1 MRKKTIVLALTALLT
16 VSSVL
21 TGCSSGG
28 GTAGSETKAPTAG
41 QATGTGNTAAGDTAA
56 GNTAKPEDA
65 ASSGNKEETVITF
78 WNGFTGSDKE
88 TLEMLVNKYN
98 ETNGKNI
105 RVEMNIMPW
114 DSFYQKLATVLPVGE
129 GPDILAFATERLG
142 TYAEPGALAPID
154 DIYTNGLVD
163 ESVIPDALK
172 ENLKWK
178 DTYYGVPMN
187 FATLLLYYNK
197 AIFKEA
203 GLDPEA
209 PPATWEELEQYASQI
224 VEKTG
229 KYGFDMAVKDTTP
242 MWCIMLWGNGGDY
255 IKDGKAVFNS
265 PENVETVTRWAA
277 NIRDKKFGPEVLTGG
292 EIDKLFESQKLAMYF
307 CGPWATNG
315 FKNAGIDFGVAQ
327 APKGPKE
334 QVTQSN
340 GVGMYM
346 TASSKH
352 KEAVYD
358 FFQYWNS
365 VDTQVEWC
373 LGTGFPPART
383 DIADDP
389 RLSENPYIAEF
400 AKPANE
406 SRMYLQ
412 QLTNFADVDNN
423 ALVPAMEKILLQGAD
438 VKEALDEANDVI
450 ESLIE

>member
-1 MRKKTIVLALTALLT
+1 MKRRLLALGLAGVMAAAT
-16 VSSVL
+16 VL
-21 TGCSSGG
+21 TGCSGSNGG
-28 GTAGSETKAPTAG
+28 GTTEGSAAKSPAAETTTQAAQAGEKDTA
-41 QATGTGNTAAGDTAA
+41 DTAA
-56 GNTAKPEDA
+56 PE
-65 ASSGNKEETVITF
+65 ASSGEKTVITF

-88 TLEMLVNKYN
+88 TLEALVTKYN

-105 RVEMNIMPW
+105 QVEMNIMPW

-129 GPDILAFATERLG
+129 GPDILAFATERIG
-142 TYAEPGALAPID
+142 TYAEPGALAPVD
-154 DIYTNGLVD
+154 DIYSNGMVD

-197 AIFKEA
+197 TIFEEA

-209 PPATWEELEQYASQI
+209 PPANWDELEQYAQQI

-242 MWCIMLWGNGGDY
+242 MWPIMLWGNGGD
-255 IKDGKAVFNS
+255 IVVDGKAVFNS
-265 PENVETVTRWAA
+265 PENVEAITRWAE

-307 CGPWATNG
+307 CGPWATTG
-315 FKNAGIDFGVAQ
+315 FTNAGIDYGVAQ

-334 QVTQSN
+334 QITQSN

-346 TASSKH
+346 TASSKN
-352 KEAVYD
+352 KDAVYD

-383 DIADDP
+383 DIGNDA

-406 SRMYLQ
+406 SKMYLQ
-412 QLTNFADVDNN
+412 QLTNFADVDTQ
-423 ALVPAMEKILLQGAD
+423 ALVPAFEKILLQNAD
-438 VKEALDEANDVI
+438 VKEALDEANAVI
-450 ESLIE
+450 ESLLE